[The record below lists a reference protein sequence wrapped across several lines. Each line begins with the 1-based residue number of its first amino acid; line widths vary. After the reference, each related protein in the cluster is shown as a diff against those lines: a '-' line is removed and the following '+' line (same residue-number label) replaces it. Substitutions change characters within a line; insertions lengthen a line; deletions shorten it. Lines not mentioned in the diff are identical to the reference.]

1 MKKRIFLSVISI
13 FALMTTSV
21 SIAADGGIL
30 DFLEFAWVQD
40 NTFGY
45 SSDDALAIKDVSTSS
60 IDVESPIIKRWTRDI
75 TAYLFNVS
83 TSRANDRPTDYWCF
97 YDISDDISSNGNK
110 FRISL
115 DTNWLRND
123 TIYYVYATPVDGL
136 TTNWSNGKCTLE
148 DVETLF
154 DNGVL
159 WRESIANWKDP
170 CFKIDW
176 RVYWEWN
183 YCENHTSGN
192 EGGGSSSSTSVYAI
206 RSVSHTYDGNNITLT
221 WESLG
226 ADVSVEILL
235 WYESSE
241 SYRKIWTVNSEDKTF
256 TFRAVHNWD
265 HLVKFNLEDPYQDI
279 VYTAHY
285 LQTENP
291 EVKPVEPTTDVKP
304 VVVWPK
310 ENILMILF
318 GTLILYIV
326 YRVAARK
333 RS

>member
-13 FALMTTSV
+13 FALMMFSV
-21 SIAADGGIL
+21 SMAADGIL
-30 DFLEFAWVQD
+30 DFLDFAWVQD

-45 SSDDALAIKDVSTSS
+45 SSDDVLAIKDVSSSS
-60 IDVESPIIKRWTRDI
+60 IDVESPIVKKSDRNI
-75 TAYLFNVS
+75 TSYIFNVS
-83 TSRANDRPTDYWCF
+83 TSRGNDRPTAYWCF
-97 YDISDDISSNGNK
+97 YDISDDITSNGNK

-115 DTNWLRND
+115 DADTNSLRSD
-123 TIYYVYATPVDGL
+123 TVYYVYATPVDWL
-136 TTNWSNGKCTLE
+136 TVNWNNGKCTLE
-148 DVETLF
+148 DVENFF
-154 DNGVL
+154 DNWVL

-176 RVYWEWN
+176 RIYWDWS

-192 EGGGSSSSTSVYAI
+192 EWSSSTSVYAI
-206 RSVSHTYDGNNITLT
+206 RNVSHTYDGNNITLT
-221 WESLG
+221 WDSLG

-235 WYESSE
+235 WYDSSE
-241 SYRKIWTVNSEDKTF
+241 SYRKIWTVNSEDKSF

-265 HLVKFNLEDPYQDI
+265 HLVRFNLEDPYQDI
-279 VYTAHY
+279 AYTAHY
-285 LQTENP
+285 LQTESP
-291 EVKPVEPTTDVKP
+291 EVKPVEPDVKP

-318 GTLILYIV
+318 WTLILYIV

>member
-1 MKKRIFLSVISI
+1 M
-13 FALMTTSV
+13 
-21 SIAADGGIL
+21 
-30 DFLEFAWVQD
+30 
-40 NTFGY
+40 
-45 SSDDALAIKDVSTSS
+45 
-60 IDVESPIIKRWTRDI
+60 
-75 TAYLFNVS
+75 
-83 TSRANDRPTDYWCF
+83 
-97 YDISDDISSNGNK
+97 
-110 FRISL
+110 
-115 DTNWLRND
+115 
-123 TIYYVYATPVDGL
+123 
-136 TTNWSNGKCTLE
+136 
-148 DVETLF
+148 
-154 DNGVL
+154 
-159 WRESIANWKDP
+159 
-170 CFKIDW
+170 
-176 RVYWEWN
+176 
-183 YCENHTSGN
+183 
-192 EGGGSSSSTSVYAI
+192 YAI